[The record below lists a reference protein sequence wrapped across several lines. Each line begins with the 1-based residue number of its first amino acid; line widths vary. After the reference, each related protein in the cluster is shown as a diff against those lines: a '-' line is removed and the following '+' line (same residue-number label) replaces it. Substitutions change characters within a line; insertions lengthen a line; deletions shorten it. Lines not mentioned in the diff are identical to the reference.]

1 MRHAKE
7 VIEWNTYS
15 AEQKSNIL
23 ERLDSLIS
31 KICEQ
36 TIVITDP
43 NLLEVQCKKLNVR
56 YRKEFNPLTWAY
68 MLLKTHS
75 YKIDYLEHYGFAVR
89 PEFCHL
95 TLTQLITLI
104 DLELLKL
111 SAPV

>member
-1 MRHAKE
+1 MKYKNTDTPCIGICSTVYGDDICRGCMRHAKE

-75 YKIDYLEHYGFAVR
+75 
-89 PEFCHL
+89 
-95 TLTQLITLI
+95 
-104 DLELLKL
+104 
-111 SAPV
+111 